1 MQNLVA
7 EAVGTMILILLGD
20 GAVANV
26 VLKGTKSHNSGWIV
40 ITVGWGIAVTIAVY
54 AVGRISG
61 AHINPAVTVALATIG
76 SFAWADVPGYV
87 AAQMLGALIGAV
99 LVWVMFLPHW
109 KVTEDPA
116 LKLGVF
122 CTGPAI
128 RNPLANLICEVIG
141 TAVLLFGV
149 LAIAGNAQTLS
160 RPGDVD
166 LSLVFSRGLQPLL
179 VGILVLGIGVSL
191 GGPTGYAINPARD
204 LGPRIAHAVL
214 PISGKGGSDWE
225 YAWIPVVGPLIGGV
239 IGAGM
244 YSLVGF

>member
-76 SFAWADVPGYV
+76 SFAWADVPGYL

-122 CTGPAI
+122 CTAPQSVI
-128 RNPLANLICEVIG
+128 RWRTSFA
-141 TAVLLFGV
+141 
-149 LAIAGNAQTLS
+149 
-160 RPGDVD
+160 
-166 LSLVFSRGLQPLL
+166 
-179 VGILVLGIGVSL
+179 
-191 GGPTGYAINPARD
+191 
-204 LGPRIAHAVL
+204 
-214 PISGKGGSDWE
+214 K
-225 YAWIPVVGPLIGGV
+225 
-239 IGAGM
+239 
-244 YSLVGF
+244 